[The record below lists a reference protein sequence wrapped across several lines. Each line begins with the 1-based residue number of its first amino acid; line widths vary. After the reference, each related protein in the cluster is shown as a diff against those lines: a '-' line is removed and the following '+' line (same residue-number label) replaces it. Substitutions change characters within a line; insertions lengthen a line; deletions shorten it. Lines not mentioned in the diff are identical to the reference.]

1 MDFQADGIAGAKTLY
16 FAKVTM
22 MLGGE
27 WIAGARMAMEERGEA
42 GAVIKGR

>member
-16 FAKVTM
+16 FAKVTR

-27 WIAGARMAMEERGEA
+27 WDCRGQD
-42 GAVIKGR
+42 GHGGMRGGRCSY